1 MLKTLSIKN
10 YALIENI
17 FINFNDN
24 LSMITGE
31 TGAGKSI
38 LLGGLG
44 LVLGKRADLASLKNK
59 NIKCVVEAQFEIKNY
74 HLKSLFNQ
82 HDLDY
87 DGLTILRRELLPS
100 GKSRAFINDTP
111 TNLSTLT
118 EIGNHL
124 IDIHSQN
131 QSLQISNQNFQLKL
145 LDDLADTKA
154 ILIDYKGELIKYT
167 NLKKELGSFKDTQQK
182 EQQQY
187 DYNKFLCEEL
197 TKAML
202 KKDEQLELE
211 DKLEILNN
219 IELIKEILTENLQIV
234 LGDELGILNLVN
246 KLKTNLSRLSKYGKN
261 YENLSSRMGSL
272 HIELDDITNEIEKI
286 NESLDYNP
294 TELEQ
299 LNNRVQTIYNLQKKH
314 HVSSIIDLID
324 IRNQLQTKIEKV
336 ENSDEEIIEL
346 ENKISQSEKKL
357 NILAQE
363 LNKKRANVI
372 PGLLAQLKNILTD
385 LGMANSRFQL
395 NLKLADSYLSN
406 GKNKVELSY
415 SADKGIHFGE
425 LKKIASGGEMSRIM
439 LALKLILSK
448 YAKLPT
454 LVFDEI
460 DAGVSGEISNKMA
473 AIMQQMSKV
482 MQIITITHLPQIAAK
497 GIQHFKVFKKEDNNN
512 ITTQIKELKQE
523 ERIIEL
529 AEMLG
534 GQQITSSAI
543 AHAKQLLN

>member
-1 MLKTLSIKN
+1 
-10 YALIENI
+10 
-17 FINFNDN
+17 
-24 LSMITGE
+24 MITGE

-74 HLKSLFNQ
+74 HLKPLFNQ
-82 HDLDY
+82 YDLDY
-87 DGLTILRRELLPS
+87 DELTILRRELLPS

-118 EIGNHL
+118 ELGNHL

-145 LDDLADTKA
+145 LDDLADTKT
-154 ILIDYKGELIKYT
+154 ILSDYKGELIVYN
-167 NLKKELGSFKDTQQK
+167 NLKKQLAGFKDTQQK

-187 DYNKFLCEEL
+187 DYNKFLYEEL
-197 TKAML
+197 NKAML
-202 KKDEQLELE
+202 KNDEQLELE
-211 DKLEILNN
+211 EQSEILNN
-219 IELIKEILTENLQIV
+219 IELIKEILTENLQLV

-246 KLKTNLSRLSKYGKN
+246 KLKTNLSKLSRYGKN

-272 HIELDDITNEIEKI
+272 HIELNDITNEIENI

-299 LNNRVQTIYNLQKKH
+299 LNNRLQTIYNLQKKH

-346 ENKISQSEKKL
+346 ENKIAQSENKL
-357 NILAQE
+357 SILAQE

-372 PGLLAQLKNILTD
+372 PGLIAQLKNILTD

-395 NLKLADSYLSN
+395 NFKLTDSYLSN
-406 GKNKVELSY
+406 GKNKVELLY
-415 SADKGIHFGE
+415 SADRGIHFGE
-425 LKKIASGGEMSRIM
+425 LKKMASGGEMSRIM

-497 GIQHFKVFKKEDNNN
+497 GVQHFKVFKKEDKNN

-534 GQQITSSAI
+534 GQQISSSAL